1 MTDITSRAD
10 IERLVN
16 TFYERVRGDELLGPI
31 FDTVAQVDWDAHLP
45 KMYAFWDAVL
55 FGTTGFKG
63 NPMAV
68 HRALAQKTPLT
79 PREFERWLGIFNQS
93 VDALFAGR
101 MADEA
106 KIRAVRIAATMQY
119 HIENDRLL
127 LTGTPTT

>member
-93 VDALFAGR
+93 VDALFAGP

-127 LTGTPTT
+127 LTGTPTI